1 MCVCVCGNGQTNGAD
16 HVPWSE
22 TRTTYSKRQ
31 KTGFYV
37 IHRVHFLGPKVLC
50 SKLIPGFLVRT
61 LDKWPGRKD

>member
-16 HVPWSE
+16 HVPWSV

-61 LDKWPGRKD
+61 LDKWPVRKD